1 VTTKTS
7 IDDSLVTHLTPGSE
21 CGPTEGEACLR
32 DMEHERE
39 EQRRKYKRVTA
50 AETAGRLAAEATA
63 GAYHLLTFVHVFTP
77 HLSCLM

>member
-1 VTTKTS
+1 
-7 IDDSLVTHLTPGSE
+7 
-21 CGPTEGEACLR
+21 
-32 DMEHERE
+32 MEHERE